1 MSVFNLAKL
10 PAVCLVCMKPDEGG
24 TMLPIEGEFPNINR
38 NIGDALIDITYHIPK
53 PKCDQLPRSICKV
66 CLEELEH
73 FVAYRS
79 KLMLTLRFMEA
90 LLDLRDS
97 KPQPLANLFQTC
109 KPEVDEFFKKL
120 NLCNKEDAA
129 FEDLL
134 KELSAYETTGTQES
148 IVKVELLELAIDVVD
163 ESDTK
168 NDEKS
173 DAGSEGVDFKYDS
186 ACENDF
192 KSDDEWESNETLSVE
207 SPERREPTRRT
218 LRRRKRTIRDRKIS
232 TAEKKSKLEA
242 SANIESTSK
251 KKRGRPRIHPDGTF
265 LKEPW
270 SCDKCKFKT
279 KYRLAVERHKA
290 VHLKRENRTYTC
302 SECAEVFKTYEEMRT
317 HSMNHPQ
324 NQVVCEVCGTSLKNA
339 YSLKAHM
346 ERHEDIRKYC
356 CEYCDYASNT
366 KLALQAHMSI
376 HTKNG
381 WNKRCEVCGVV
392 FRTTS
397 RLKRHMESHDNE
409 RKYACE
415 QCPVRFNTTNALRNH
430 FIRVHLAIRH
440 ACDYCEKTFDQ
451 KIALRDH
458 IERIHHIQCTFIC
471 DICVIT
477 YDSRQ
482 KLEAHKQRH
491 SNPKPMECSV
501 CLTLHLNQTD
511 FDKHL
516 CITYRQDYQCCNK
529 DLRNHI
535 QYNKHMM
542 VKHGLRTNARVKPI
556 PGVLLGELRAA
567 RKRLEQCRKC
577 DIAFPSRALKLQHL
591 AICNRQNELQYT
603 VPADS
608 QEPAAGLSSAF

>member
-1 MSVFNLAKL
+1 MSIFNLDKF
-10 PAVCLVCMKPDEGG
+10 PAVCRVCMKPESSSI
-24 TMLPIEGEFPNINR
+24 MLPVDGSFRNLKKNIC
-38 NIGDALIDITYHIPK
+38 GVLTDITYHIPK
-53 PKCDQLPRSICKV
+53 NKSDCLPQSICEV
-66 CLEELEH
+66 CCEELER

-79 KLMLTLRFMEA
+79 RLMLTLRFMEA

-97 KPQPLANLFQTC
+97 NPQPLSNLFETS
-109 KPEVDEFFKKL
+109 KAELNDFFKNL
-120 NLCNKEDAA
+120 DLCNKEDPG

-134 KELSAYETTGTQES
+134 KEFSSYDTVVEKQP
-148 IVKVELLELAIDVVD
+148 IVKVEFLESAIDLLD
-163 ESDTK
+163 ESQLKD
-168 NDEKS
+168 DEKS
-173 DAGSEGVDFKYDS
+173 DSGSDNLDFKDNADY
-186 ACENDF
+186 ENNL
-192 KSDDEWESNETLSVE
+192 KSDDDWESNEETLCGKSPARYE
-207 SPERREPTRRT
+207 SKKRS
-218 LRRRKRTIRDRKIS
+218 LRKKKQSNS
-232 TAEKKSKLEA
+232 TAKKKKKEILTS
-242 SANIESTSK
+242 SESGNDMGK
-251 KKRGRPRIHPDGTF
+251 KKRGRPRIHPEGTY

-270 SCDKCKFKT
+270 SCEKCKFRT
-279 KYRLAVERHKA
+279 KYRMAVERHKA

-302 SECAEVFKTYEEMRT
+302 TECGEVFKTYDEMRS
-317 HSMNHPQ
+317 HSMNHPE
-324 NQVVCEVCGTSLKNA
+324 NQVVCEVCGTALKNA

-346 ERHEDIRKYC
+346 ERHEDSRKYC

-366 KLALQAHMSI
+366 KLALKAHMSI

-381 WNKRCEVCGVV
+381 WNKRCDVCGVV

-430 FIRVHLAIRH
+430 YIRVHLAIRH

-477 YDSRQ
+477 YDSKQ
-482 KLEAHKQRH
+482 KLDAHKSRH

-501 CLTLHLNQTD
+501 CLTLHLNQDD
-511 FDKHL
+511 FNKHL

-529 DLRNHI
+529 DLRNYI

-577 DIAFPSRALKLQHL
+577 DIAFPSRALKLQHM
-591 AICNRQNELQYT
+591 AVCSQQNQ
-603 VPADS
+603 PQASADATTTGGTGS
-608 QEPAAGLSSAF
+608 LSF